1 MNNKEFIDY
10 MLEDV
15 EDPHI
20 DSYFEQ
26 FTVQDIIELYKEW
39 SNA

>member
-15 EDPHI
+15 EDPYI
-20 DSYFEQ
+20 DFYFEQ
-26 FTVQDIIELYKEW
+26 FTEQDIIDMYKEW
-39 SNA
+39 LNA